1 MNTNLQ
7 TIQEVVDYIDAHLGG
22 PLDLDHICRAAGYS
36 KYHLSRMFSSIVA
49 CSMHSYVRRR
59 RLTEAARLLVFTD
72 KPILDIALFAGYET
86 QQSFTTGF
94 KSVFRC
100 SPQAYRKKRAFH
112 PLQLKFSV
120 DGIHTLRGD
129 NMMQIRT
136 ETCGEIRL
144 VGCHKNTRWGFF
156 VIGQCWRRMHAKK
169 HLIEH
174 RIHTDFLIGLND
186 YSRWEM
192 DADRQPAFDYFAAAQ
207 VAQIGAVPGG
217 MEAKT
222 LPASKYIVFQ
232 YQARREDSLQPVADY
247 VYKVW
252 FPQSTCQ
259 LNEHARYDFARYGET
274 VGADGTSPIE
284 FWVPIL

>member
-1 MNTNLQ
+1 MHT
-7 TIQEVVDYIDAHLGG
+7 YI
-22 PLDLDHICRAAGYS
+22 
-36 KYHLSRMFSSIVA
+36 
-49 CSMHSYVRRR
+49 RRR

-72 KPILDIALFAGYET
+72 KPILEIALFAGYET

-94 KSVFRC
+94 KSVFHC

-112 PLQLKFSV
+112 PLQLKFSA

-129 NMMQIRT
+129 NIIQIRT

-144 VGCHKNTRWGFF
+144 VGYQKNTRWGFF
-156 VIGQCWRRMHAKK
+156 VMAQCWRRMHAKK
-169 HLIEH
+169 HLIEN
-174 RIHTDFLIGLND
+174 RIHPDFLIGLND

-192 DADRQPAFDYFAAAQ
+192 DADRQPAFDYFAGAE
-207 VAQIGAVPGG
+207 VAQISALPGG

-222 LPASKYIVFQ
+222 LPAGKYIVFQ

-247 VYKVW
+247 VYTEW

-259 LNEHARYDFARYGET
+259 LNEHAKYDFARYGET
-274 VGADGTSPIE
+274 VNADGTSPIE